1 MNAKTENKEAPG
13 MMGNPVKILVLGI
26 VALLA
31 FGISISS
38 QKLNAG

>member
-1 MNAKTENKEAPG
+1 MDAKSENNEAPG

-26 VALLA
+26 MALLA

-38 QKLNAG
+38 QRLNAG

>member
-1 MNAKTENKEAPG
+1 MNAKTENKEASG
-13 MMGNPVKILVLGI
+13 MMRNPVKILVLGI